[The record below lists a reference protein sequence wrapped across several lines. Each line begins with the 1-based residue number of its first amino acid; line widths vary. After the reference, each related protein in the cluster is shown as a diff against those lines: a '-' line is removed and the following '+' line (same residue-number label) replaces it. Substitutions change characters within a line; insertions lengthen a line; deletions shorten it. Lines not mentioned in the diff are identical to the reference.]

1 MRSVTILGA
10 TGSVG
15 RSTLDL
21 IERDRERFEI
31 VALTARRDIGGLIE
45 LATRFRPQ
53 RAVIGDEAHLERLR
67 DALAGTGVEAVGG
80 EEAIVEAAGLGADW
94 TMAAIVGTA
103 GLRPVMRGLGERAYR
118 RARQQGGAR
127 LGGRADD
134 RGGPPPRR
142 DAAARRFRA

>member
-31 VALTARRDIGGLIE
+31 VALTARKDIDGLIE
-45 LATRFRPQ
+45 LAARFQPR
-53 RAVIGDEAHLERLR
+53 RAVIGDEAHLGRLR
-67 DALAGTGVEAVGG
+67 EALAGSGVEAVGG
-80 EEAIVEAAGLGADW
+80 EAAIVEAAAMGADW

-103 GLRPVMRGLGERAYR
+103 GLRPVMRALESGQHR
-118 RARQQGGAR
+118 RARQQGIAR
-127 LGGRADD
+127 FGGGADD
-134 RGGPPPRR
+134 RRRAPPRR
-142 DAAARRFRA
+142 DPASRRFRA